1 VAAERSAVLLDW
13 GGVMTGDLFGAFRAF
28 SVEEG
33 LDADVLAN
41 LFRHDRDAR
50 ALLIDFEC
58 GRIEE
63 VDFEPQL
70 STALGLTWHE
80 GLIDRL
86 FAGAALNDAMVDGV
100 RAIHDRGIATG
111 LVSNSWGTRRYPRD
125 LLAELFDG
133 VVISG
138 EEGFRKPDPRMYELG
153 AQRVGADPSACVFV
167 DDLAFNLDPARELGM
182 AVVHHTAAAAGP
194 VIASARRLLC
204 CAAPKASPREGGP
217 ARQWRASVRCVLDW
231 CCRTTLSQHRA
242 DFWGQEPPNSA
253 SLA

>member
-13 GGVMTGDLFGAFRAF
+13 GGVMTSDLFGSFATFCA
-28 SVEEG
+28 EEG
-33 LDADVLAN
+33 LDRDVLAN

-58 GRIEE
+58 GRVEE
-63 VDFEPQL
+63 ADFEPRL
-70 STALGLTWHE
+70 SAALGLGWHD

-86 FAGAALNDAMVDGV
+86 FAGAGLDHAMVDGV
-100 RAIHDRGIATG
+100 RALHERGVSTG
-111 LVSNSWGTRRYPRD
+111 LVSNSWGTRRYPRE

-153 AQRVGADPSACVFV
+153 AQRIGAAPADCVFV

-182 AVVHHTAAAAGP
+182 AAVHHTSAASTLAELG
-194 VIASARRLLC
+194 RLVG
-204 CAAPKASPREGGP
+204 S
-217 ARQWRASVRCVLDW
+217 
-231 CCRTTLSQHRA
+231 
-242 DFWGQEPPNSA
+242 
-253 SLA
+253 

>member
-13 GGVMTGDLFGAFRAF
+13 GGVMTSDLFGSFAAFCA
-28 SVEEG
+28 EEG
-33 LDADVLAN
+33 LDRDVLAN

-63 VDFEPQL
+63 ADFEPRL
-70 STALGLTWHE
+70 ATALGLAWND

-86 FAGAALNDAMVDGV
+86 FGGAGLDQDMVDGV
-100 RAIHDRGIATG
+100 RALHERGVPTG

-133 VVISG
+133 LVISG
-138 EEGFRKPDPRMYELG
+138 DEGFRKPDPRMYELG
-153 AQRVGADPSACVFV
+153 AQRIGVAPAACVFV

-182 AVVHHTAAAAGP
+182 AVVHHTSAA
-194 VIASARRLLC
+194 
-204 CAAPKASPREGGP
+204 
-217 ARQWRASVRCVLDW
+217 
-231 CCRTTLSQHRA
+231 TTLAELERLV
-242 DFWGQEPPNSA
+242 G
-253 SLA
+253 

>member
-1 VAAERSAVLLDW
+1 MAAERSAVLLDW
-13 GGVMTGDLFGAFRAF
+13 GGVMTGDLFGSFRAF
-28 SVEEG
+28 CSTEG
-33 LDADVLAN
+33 LDPDGLAN

-63 VDFEPQL
+63 AAFEPRL
-70 STALGLTWHE
+70 ATALGVGWHE

-86 FAGAALNDAMVDGV
+86 FAGAALDEAMVDGV
-100 RAIHDRGIATG
+100 RALRERGVPTG

-138 EEGFRKPDPRMYELG
+138 EEGFRKPDARMYELG
-153 AQRVGADPSACVFV
+153 AERIGAEPAACVFV

-182 AVVHHTAAAAGP
+182 AVVHHTSAASTLAELE
-194 VIASARRLLC
+194 RLV
-204 CAAPKASPREGGP
+204 G
-217 ARQWRASVRCVLDW
+217 
-231 CCRTTLSQHRA
+231 
-242 DFWGQEPPNSA
+242 
-253 SLA
+253 